1 MKKQLSLFIFSSFIF
16 SILFTGCIH
25 LNGYAPMT
33 ATEKIQKIEEI
44 EDIPEKNLAIIKYAE
59 AVGDSLAPTYNTAV
73 CTEYLVKI
81 LEHFTPLTKKDKRLI
96 NIVDADTLVESIYAD
111 EARIRGVQT
120 ALVKSKKGISIE
132 DPDMVRPGDLVQFW
146 NVFFNVPKGHCGI
159 VLDLVPNR
167 YITLISS
174 SKRTE
179 GHGVQTYYWPEK
191 AYFVRLN

>member
-1 MKKQLSLFIFSSFIF
+1 MSCLP
-16 SILFTGCIH
+16 
-25 LNGYAPMT
+25 LNGYAPFT
-33 ATEKIQKIEEI
+33 ATESVKRIEEI
-44 EDIPEKNLAIIKYAE
+44 EDIPERNLAIIKYAE

-81 LEHFTPLTKKDKRLI
+81 IEHFTPLTAKDKRLI
-96 NIVDADTLVESIYAD
+96 NIVDVDTLVEAIYAD
-111 EARIRGVQT
+111 APKIRGVQT
-120 ALVKSKKGISIE
+120 ALVKSKKGKSID
-132 DPDMVRPGDLVQFW
+132 DPEMVRPGDLVQFW
-146 NVFFNVPKGHCGI
+146 NVFFNEPKGHCGI
-159 VLDLVPNR
+159 VLDYEPNR